1 VKEVPA
7 ATTKNPMET
16 PTVRYLKRRRRFEA
30 EAPLEDPISG
40 VANLFDASVV
50 FIVSMMIALFM
61 AWNMMDI
68 LDPKADV
75 TITKKGAD
83 GQIEVITKKGAEIK
97 ASKVTDKKLSG
108 QGEKLGTAYRL
119 KDGRLVYVPE

>member
-1 VKEVPA
+1 
-7 ATTKNPMET
+7 MERL
-16 PTVRYLKRRRRFEA
+16 TVRYLKRRRRFEA
-30 EAPLEDPISG
+30 EASLEDPISG
-40 VANLFDASVV
+40 VANLFDASIV

-61 AWNMMDI
+61 AWNMMDM

-75 TITKKGAD
+75 TITKRGAD
-83 GQIEVITKKGAEIK
+83 GQVEVITKKGAEIK
-97 ASKVTDKKLSG
+97 ASKVTDRQLSG